1 MRIRWMLPVLAMVV
15 LGGSAQSQD
24 FGVMESA
31 ETINPGNFKL
41 MGYPMLVF
49 GKDGADD
56 EFGLALRGGYGFSN
70 NFDAEVKVSFFDG
83 LTFLGADAEFWLL
96 KGGNLDV
103 SLSGGAHL
111 AFGGDEFYDST
122 GIDLTGLVSTHLSDK
137 FELYGG
143 LDFAFEFL
151 SDVPDGFDDSFTTIH
166 LVLGIEYK
174 LTEDLDLD
182 AEFGIALNEDSNNY
196 LAAGFAYYIR

>member
-15 LGGSAQSQD
+15 LGGSAHSQD

-41 MGYPMLVF
+41 MGYPILVF
-49 GKDGADD
+49 GEDGADD

-70 NFDAEVKVSFFDG
+70 NFDAELKVAFFDG

-96 KGGNLDV
+96 KGGNVDL

-111 AFGGDEFYDST
+111 ALAGDEFFDST
-122 GIDLTGLVSTHLSDK
+122 GIDLTVLGSTHLSDR
-137 FELYGG
+137 FELYAA

-151 SDVPDGFDDSFTTIH
+151 SDVPEGLDDSFTTIH
-166 LVLGIEYK
+166 LVPGIEYK
-174 LTEDLDLD
+174 LTDDLDLD
-182 AEFGIALNEDSNNY
+182 AEFGIGLNDDSFHY